1 METEQ
6 VTVSMYQGGMH
17 LTMKTSRRILEQM
30 TEIRKKEPQQWKR
43 KDLDLMKQAEKELG
57 IS

>member
-1 METEQ
+1 METKQ

-17 LTMKTSRRILEQM
+17 LTMKTSRRILEKM
-30 TEIRKKEPQQWKR
+30 TEIRKRDPQQWAR

-57 IS
+57 MS

>member
-1 METEQ
+1 METKQ